1 MNDPSAT
8 LVLLPGLGAD
18 PRLYDPQ
25 RADFPDLI
33 SPSWLE
39 PDRNESLPSYAGRM
53 AKRIRTMVPT
63 GDHPLVLGGVSFG
76 GMLAAEMAP
85 LLKPDALVLIGS
97 ALSPKEIAP
106 SLRLMAMAG
115 RWMPA
120 PKGESSKFMA
130 RAFIR
135 QLGPMKRE
143 HRLFLETMIDAV
155 PFSFLQ
161 WAGRAIFGWEGA
173 SMPHPRLIR
182 LHGEQ
187 DRIIPCRPCR
197 AASAHIVI
205 PKAGHVPNV
214 SHAAKVNK
222 ALADCVRSLTSGS

>member
-1 MNDPSAT
+1 MKQLEST

-18 PRLYDPQ
+18 PRLFDPQ
-25 RADFPDLI
+25 RSEFPNLI
-33 SPSWLE
+33 SPPWLE
-39 PDRNESLPSYAGRM
+39 PTSNESLAGYAARM
-53 AKRIRTMVPT
+53 AERIRPMLPT
-63 GDHPLVLGGVSFG
+63 DGRSLVLGGVSFG

-120 PKGESSKFMA
+120 PRGESAKFMA
-130 RAFIR
+130 RGFIR

-173 SMPHPRLIR
+173 SHTHRNLIR
-182 LHGEQ
+182 VHGER
-187 DRIIPCRPCR
+187 DRIIPCRPCG
-197 AASAHIVI
+197 ASSAHVVI
-205 PKAGHVPNV
+205 PNAGHVPNV
-214 SHAAKVNK
+214 SHAEVINK
-222 ALADCVRSLTSGS
+222 TLADCVRTLEKQS